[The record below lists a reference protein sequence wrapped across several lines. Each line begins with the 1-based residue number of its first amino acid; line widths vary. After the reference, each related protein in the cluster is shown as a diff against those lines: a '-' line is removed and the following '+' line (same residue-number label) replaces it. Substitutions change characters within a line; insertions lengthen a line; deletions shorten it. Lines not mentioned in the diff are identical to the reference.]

1 MRRKQIVLLGML
13 GGLLALGGLAAS
25 PPVTTSTTAGDR
37 RADSGDATSAATP
50 AGVALPN
57 YVVNWYSVNG
67 GGTIDATSAHWKMG
81 MSAAQSV
88 AGEATSASYWM
99 GVGFWY
105 GACICPC
112 HGDPVCDGVSN
123 VQDVVKTVDVAFRG
137 ATPASDR
144 LCPYEQTDVN
154 CDGVSTV
161 QDVVKMVNVAFRG
174 ADPAIEFCDPCA
186 P

>member
-1 MRRKQIVLLGML
+1 MRRKQIVVLGVL
-13 GGLLALGGLAAS
+13 CGLLALGALAAG
-25 PPVTTSTTAGDR
+25 PPVATKSMTARDPHV
-37 RADSGDATSAATP
+37 DSGDATSAAAP
-50 AGVALPN
+50 AGAALPN
-57 YVVNWYSVNG
+57 YVINWYSVNG

-137 ATPASDR
+137 ATPAFDR

-154 CDGVSTV
+154 CSGFTDVT
-161 QDVVKMVNVAFRG
+161 DVVRMVNVAFRG
-174 ADPAIEFCDPCA
+174 YSPATEFCRPCW
-186 P
+186 